1 MSLLNVKIH
10 PYCNIWQNILWGG
23 HEHSGDW
30 LWDLMCGMEVP
41 YLWTLSQLH
50 FLKKARLH
58 VVCMYTFY
66 LFTESGLFASR
77 IRNYLVARS
86 KIFSVSQPTNWG
98 TRLLMDRKAWHWDSA
113 SWLRGSDPSSSV
125 VFLGFVLCSLP
136 PLSAILD
143 LFLVSIL
150 PPRSVLYL
158 SCPNWYPQPHFQ
170 SLNTFCFWS
179 LHR

>member
-1 MSLLNVKIH
+1 MELPAYFLKKNSDICHCLMSKF
-10 PYCNIWQNILWGG
+10 ILIVTYDRTFFVG

-41 YLWTLSQLH
+41 YLWALSQLH

-66 LFTESGLFASR
+66 LFTESGLFTSR

-98 TRLLMDRKAWHWDSA
+98 TRLLMDGKAWHWDSA
-113 SWLRGSDPSSSV
+113 SWLWGSDPSSSV
-125 VFLGFVLCSLP
+125 VFLGFVLCTLP

-143 LFLVSIL
+143 LFLVSVL
-150 PPRSVLYL
+150 PPWSVFKYL
-158 SCPNWYPQPHFQ
+158 N
-170 SLNTFCFWS
+170 SL
-179 LHR
+179 